1 MGRERAI
8 VIGAG
13 WAGEGH
19 TAALRACDVDVVAI
33 CGRDQERV
41 RVAAEKLGIPEAS
54 TDWRRSL
61 ANLQPT
67 VVAIAT
73 PASLRGEIVE
83 QAAAAGIH
91 ILTDKPLATTADE
104 AGRLYRLVAAAGVKH
119 AYAAT
124 LVYDPSI
131 AWLSELVREGAI
143 GQLQQ
148 IFYELRMDHPPL
160 EAFGWWSMVATGGG
174 PLNNF
179 FAHMLPV
186 FQAVAGGEVAR
197 VVGMAQQSHHRVP
210 VIPSIH
216 DERTRVRWDIYPSP
230 EEMAKLEWREFD
242 AETHF
247 SALLT
252 IRVAHG
258 EVPVSAFI
266 AERSAV
272 EWPPNGLR
280 LYGTEGALLADG
292 LASWKVSRLHGR
304 GGVLEELPVPQRLLQ
319 QLPQVGDEAENK
331 WAALAREFLAD
342 IRGEA
347 FRPYLTFRD
356 GWRFQCIIEAIRNG
370 LGWQLV
376 PE

>member
-1 MGRERAI
+1 
-8 VIGAG
+8 V
-13 WAGEGH
+13 
-19 TAALRACDVDVVAI
+19 ALRACDVEVAAI
-33 CGRDQERV
+33 CGRDRERV
-41 RVAAEKLGIPEAS
+41 RLAAEKLGIPEAS
-54 TDWRRSL
+54 IDWRQAL
-61 ANLQPT
+61 ARLRPT

-83 QAAAAGIH
+83 VATAAGIH
-91 ILTDKPLATTADE
+91 ILTDKPLATTAEE
-104 AGRLYRLVAAAGVKH
+104 ARRLYRLVAAAGVKH

-131 AWLSELVREGAI
+131 TWLTELVREGAI

-148 IFYELRMDHPPL
+148 ICYELRMDHPPL

-179 FAHMLPV
+179 FAHMLPI
-186 FQAVAGGEVAR
+186 FQAVAGGEVVRA
-197 VVGMAQQSHHRVP
+197 VGVAQQTHHRVP
-210 VIPSIH
+210 VIPWIH
-216 DERTRVRWDIYPSP
+216 DERTRVRADVYPP
-230 EEMAKLEWREFD
+230 AEDMAKLEWRQFD

-252 IRVAHG
+252 IRAAHG
-258 EVPVSAFI
+258 EVPVSALI

-272 EWPPNGLR
+272 AWPPNGLR

-292 LASWKVSRLHGR
+292 VATWKISRLRGR
-304 GGVLEELPVPQRLLQ
+304 NDAPEALPVPQRLLQ

-347 FRPYLTFRD
+347 YKPYLTFRD
-356 GWRFQCIIEAIRNG
+356 GWRFQCIIEAIRKG
-370 LGWQLV
+370 LGWQVV